1 MSLLLGCSVTK
12 RALDSFT
19 SEASDQNRFPA
30 QYLRA
35 FCRTTGDWSL
45 IHCVSEGDGFR
56 LIDQNEQK
64 LLELGREYLRRKRAE
79 KTISAIEQQFD
90 GVEL

>member
-35 FCRTTGDWSL
+35 FCRVTGDWSL
-45 IHCVSEGDGFR
+45 LHCVTEGSGF
-56 LIDQNEQK
+56 LVIDQSQQR
-64 LLELGREYLRRKRAE
+64 LLELGREYLRRKKAE
-79 KTISAIEQQFD
+79 KTISAIEQEFEGLD
-90 GVEL
+90 L